1 MKAEVA
7 MLRERCP
14 DAPKDPNHKIAMA
27 ESIRV
32 CPSPTVSNAYLN
44 HYRGA
49 AA

>member
-1 MKAEVA
+1 MKTEVA

-14 DAPKDPNHKIAMA
+14 DCPTYQNHKIAMA

-32 CPSPTVSNAYLN
+32 CPSPMSNAFQN
-44 HYRGA
+44 PHRGA

>member
-1 MKAEVA
+1 MKTEVA

-14 DAPKDPNHKIAMA
+14 DTPTNQTHKIAMA

-32 CPSPTVSNAYLN
+32 CPCSTVSNDFVN
-44 HYRGA
+44 GNRGA